1 LRGPPIVAAMPNAA
15 AQKAYIGRLFD
26 RAAASYDRVGN
37 ALFPPAGAAL
47 VAAVALCPDDRVL
60 DVGCGRGAC
69 LFPAAEAV
77 GPTGSITGIDLAA
90 AMVEATAVDITR
102 RGVANA
108 SVRVGDAES
117 PEFPDHSFDAVLAGF
132 VVFFLPDLAVAL
144 RSYARLLRPGGRLAL
159 STFAEPSDQEIAFAR
174 TCGAAVAPYL
184 PPPSTSDNPPPLQR
198 LRTPESVTGA
208 VQAAGFVDVRSEQ
221 RDFDSPAQS
230 WHWLWS
236 GGLRGLVEQVPE
248 DQRDDARAAF
258 IHAVDQLSG
267 PADSVAM
274 TGSVRFTTARLP
286 S

>member
-1 LRGPPIVAAMPNAA
+1 
-15 AQKAYIGRLFD
+15 
-26 RAAASYDRVGN
+26 
-37 ALFPPAGAAL
+37 
-47 VAAVALCPDDRVL
+47 
-60 DVGCGRGAC
+60 
-69 LFPAAEAV
+69 
-77 GPTGSITGIDLAA
+77 
-90 AMVEATAVDITR
+90 MVEATSVDITR

-108 SVRVGDAES
+108 RVRVGDAES

-159 STFAEPSDQEIAFAR
+159 STFAEPSNQEIAFAR

-198 LRTPESVTGA
+198 LRTTESVTGP

-221 RDFDSPAQS
+221 HDFDSPAQS

-236 GGLRGLVEQVPE
+236 GGLRGLVEQVPQ

-258 IHAVDQLSG
+258 IRAVDQLSG

-286 S
+286 P

>member
-1 LRGPPIVAAMPNAA
+1 MRGPPIVAAMPNAA

-47 VAAVALCPDDRVL
+47 VAAAALCPGDRVL

-90 AMVEATAVDITR
+90 AMVAATAVDITR

-117 PEFPDHSFDAVLAGF
+117 PEFPDQSFDAVLAGF
-132 VVFFLPDLAVAL
+132 VVFILPHPAVAL
-144 RSYARLLRPGGRLAL
+144 GTYARLLRPAGRLAL
-159 STFAEPSDQEIAFAR
+159 STFAEPSDQEIAFTR
-174 TCGAAVAPYL
+174 TCGAALAPYL
-184 PPPSTSDNPPPLQR
+184 LSPTSYTLPPLQR
-198 LRTPESVTGA
+198 LRTTESVAGP
-208 VQAAGFVDVRSEQ
+208 VQAAGFVDVRSEH
-221 RDFDSPAQS
+221 RDFYSPAQS

-258 IHAVDQLSG
+258 IRAVDQLSG